1 MSKRKLFIVLILLL
15 SLTSVS
21 AITASIGNSRMV
33 LRLSIGEEVE
43 KYVLV
48 KNINDVPITIDISV
62 SGDLADSVE
71 LIDEQFVLNPKEE
84 KKAYFRI
91 STDEKRTTETKIN
104 VKFTPEEGQGV
115 GLSSTVVLI
124 ANDDMTNDEEQFD
137 ELSDE
142 INEED
147 TQDEENDDA
156 GEFNFNPRNVPDE
169 EEKGLSITQ
178 LLILSSAILV
188 LVFVILI
195 VYANKVNR
203 RKKKVG
209 RSNV

>member
-91 STDEKRTTETKIN
+91 YKDEKRTTETKIN